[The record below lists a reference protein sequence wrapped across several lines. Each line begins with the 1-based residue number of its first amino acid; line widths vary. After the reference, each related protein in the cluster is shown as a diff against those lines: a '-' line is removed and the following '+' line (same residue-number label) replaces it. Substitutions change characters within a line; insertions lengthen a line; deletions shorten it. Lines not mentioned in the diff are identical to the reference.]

1 MKKVIALGLALTAG
15 VNASNIND
23 VIAAGNVSGQLRLAY
38 IDQNNDAGTDTYA
51 TSLGGQLKYE
61 TGSWNNLKLGVAAY
75 VSGKLP
81 FASGSGD
88 RLNSDFFDTDGKS
101 FVYLGEAYIDYTA
114 DDITLRV
121 GRQQIETPYMET
133 DDVRMLPN
141 SFEAAI
147 ATYRGFKNTTVI
159 AGYARRWAGYDSPT
173 GHNDSLN
180 EFKKFG
186 ENHDS
191 NGLYLLG
198 ATNESLENL
207 AVQGWIYVI
216 DQYSDIAY
224 ADAVYTINLSETAS
238 TELCGQYAYF
248 DEDKDNQGNN
258 TGIDGQV
265 YGAGINVNMGMVTL
279 NAAYNHTSNTNGK
292 FITNGLG
299 GGPYYTSMEE
309 MTIDGMSDAVAYA
322 GGATLDL
329 ASLGAEG
336 LSIGVMGGVFKSSL
350 MDADVRE
357 WDMVAAYDISETVS
371 CDVSYAQV
379 DDRKNN
385 FDAGNDAGYSRFL
398 ARINYNF

>member
-1 MKKVIALGLALTAG
+1 MKKVIAIGLALTAG

-38 IDQNNDAGTDTYA
+38 IDQNNDAGIDTYA

-88 RLNSDFFDTDGKS
+88 RLNPDFFDTDGKS

-147 ATYRGFKNTTVI
+147 ATYRGFDNTTLV

-248 DEDKDNQGNN
+248 DEDKDTQGNN
-258 TGIDGQV
+258 TGVDGQV

-357 WDMVAAYDISETVS
+357 LDMVAAYDISETVS